1 MKGKAKC
8 KLLKQIRRKIAEEND
23 ISYVTSECKYQ
34 GDCSGTC
41 PKCEAEVR
49 YLEDE
54 LRKRQNAGKAI
65 AVAGI
70 AAAMVVT
77 ASGCHPGNNP
87 FSPTAGV
94 PLPNTEISQTDAT
107 RQTEEETRGGATVPT
122 EDTTVPTEGELV
134 DGEIVDIMGEVP
146 EDETDPMY
154 ETTAGVPMPT
164 DPTADEL
171 MGEPSV

>member
-54 LRKRQNAGKAI
+54 LRKRQNAGKAV

-77 ASGCHPGNNP
+77 ASGCVSSVGGAPP
-87 FSPTAGV
+87 YPEQ
-94 PLPNTEISQTDAT
+94 EISQTDAT
-107 RQTEEETRGGATVPT
+107 RQTEEETLAGGATVPT

-146 EDETDPMY
+146 EEETDPMY

-164 DPTADEL
+164 DPIGDEL
-171 MGEPSV
+171 MGDPVV

>member
-8 KLLKQIRRKIAEEND
+8 KLLKDIRRKIAEKND
-23 ISYVTSECKYQ
+23 IAYETSECKYQ

-54 LRKRQNAGKAI
+54 LRKRQNVGKAV

-77 ASGCHPGNNP
+77 ASGCMPSSQN
-87 FSPTAGV
+87 AGA
-94 PLPNTEISQTDAT
+94 PLPNTESSQTDAT
-107 RQTEEETRGGATVPT
+107 RQTEEETLAGGATVPT
-122 EDTTVPTEGELV
+122 EGALA
-134 DGEIVDIMGEVP
+134 DGEIVDILGEVP

-154 ETTAGVPMPT
+154 ETTAGVPMPS
-164 DPTADEL
+164 DPYGDEL
-171 MGEPSV
+171 MGEPTEP

>member
-49 YLEDE
+49 YLEEE
-54 LRKRQNAGKAI
+54 LRKRQNAGKAV

-77 ASGCHPGNNP
+77 ASGCMPSSQN
-87 FSPTAGV
+87 AGA
-94 PLPNTEISQTDAT
+94 PLPNTESSQTDAT
-107 RQTEEETRGGATVPT
+107 RQTEEETLAGGATVPT

-134 DGEIVDIMGEVP
+134 DGEIVDIMGDVP

-164 DPTADEL
+164 DPIGDEL
-171 MGEPSV
+171 MGDPTDPN

>member
-49 YLEDE
+49 YLEEE

-70 AAAMVVT
+70 AAAMVVA
-77 ASGCHPGNNP
+77 ASGCVSSSIGG
-87 FSPTAGV
+87 A
-94 PLPNTEISQTDAT
+94 PLSNTEISQTDAT
-107 RQTEEETRGGATVPT
+107 RQTEEEPLAGVPMAPT
-122 EDTTVPTEGELV
+122 EDTTAPAEGELV
-134 DGEIVDIMGEVP
+134 DGEIVDILGEVP

-164 DPTADEL
+164 DPTPGEL

>member
-8 KLLKQIRRKIAEEND
+8 KLLKDIRRKIAEKND
-23 ISYVTSECKYQ
+23 IAYETSECKYQ
-34 GDCSGTC
+34 GDCPGTC

-54 LRKRQNAGKAI
+54 LRKRQNVGKAV

-77 ASGCHPGNNP
+77 ASGCVSSVGG
-87 FSPTAGV
+87 A
-94 PLPNTEISQTDAT
+94 PLYPEQEISQTDAT
-107 RQTEEETRGGATVPT
+107 RQTEEETLAGGATVPT
-122 EDTTVPTEGELV
+122 EGELA
-134 DGEIVDIMGEVP
+134 DGEIVDILGEVP

-154 ETTAGVPMPT
+154 ETTAGVPMPS
-164 DPTADEL
+164 DPYGDEL
-171 MGEPSV
+171 MGDPTEP

>member
-54 LRKRQNAGKAI
+54 LRKRQNAGKAV

-77 ASGCHPGNNP
+77 ASGCVSSVGG
-87 FSPTAGV
+87 A
-94 PLPNTEISQTDAT
+94 PLYPEQEISQTDAT
-107 RQTEEETRGGATVPT
+107 RQTEEEIRGGATVPT